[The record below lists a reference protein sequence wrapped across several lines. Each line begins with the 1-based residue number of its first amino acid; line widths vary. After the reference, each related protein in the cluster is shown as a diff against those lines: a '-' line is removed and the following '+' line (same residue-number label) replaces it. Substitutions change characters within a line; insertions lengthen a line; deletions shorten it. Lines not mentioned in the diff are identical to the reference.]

1 MNNWIVHFTTISP
14 FHTLMRLSV
23 VAQEER
29 SSPAYHFCGR
39 FRQGEA
45 HGFFQHTLRGRGV
58 YRDVA
63 GEHQLLPGTGFLC
76 RAANPDIEYYYPA
89 DTHEPWRFLWI
100 AYYGEAALSLTDELV
115 ARYGPLYRISPDSPL
130 LRQFIEYS
138 STCVSSSS
146 ELQYEATMKL
156 ELDAFSSARLVS
168 DLLLGLGESALMER
182 GISSNALLVKRAQRI
197 IRAEISQGIN
207 VTELARG
214 LDVSREHLTRVF
226 HEEAGLS
233 PYQYI
238 LRQRIVRACRLLK
251 ETKHPQKE
259 IARML
264 GYNAVENF
272 SRAFTRVMKLN
283 PGDYRK
289 FGAPPVE

>member
-1 MNNWIVHFTTISP
+1 M
-14 FHTLMRLSV
+14 
-23 VAQEER
+23 
-29 SSPAYHFCGR
+29 
-39 FRQGEA
+39 
-45 HGFFQHTLRGRGV
+45 
-58 YRDVA
+58 
-63 GEHQLLPGTGFLC
+63 
-76 RAANPDIEYYYPA
+76 
-89 DTHEPWRFLWI
+89 
-100 AYYGEAALSLTDELV
+100 SLTEELV
-115 ARYGPLYRISPDSPL
+115 ARYGALYRIEPDSPL
-130 LRQFIEYS
+130 LCQFTEYS
-138 STCVSSSS
+138 STCVPLSPETFYS
-146 ELQYEATMKL
+146 AAMKL

-182 GISSNALLVKRAQRI
+182 GVSSNALLVKRAQRI
-197 IRAEISQGIN
+197 IRAEISRGIN

-238 LRQRIVRACRLLK
+238 LRQRIIRACRLLK
-251 ETKHPQKE
+251 ETQHPQKE